1 MENMTLPL
9 EGVKVVEMSTVV
21 AGPTTARMLCSYG
34 AEVIKVEGLDGDVM
48 RVGGV
53 HEYTPYDDDLNPLF
67 TIHNSGKKFISLNYK
82 TEEGMKILL
91 DLIKDA
97 DIFVTNVREKSLV
110 RNGLDYETVKKT
122 NPGLIYAHFKGYGD
136 KGPSA
141 NDPGF
146 DISAFWMRGP
156 AANDPGFDI
165 SAFWMRSGPLGDWQ
179 TKGSFPFLPTHAF
192 GDMAT
197 SSAFLSGILMALY
210 GREKT
215 GKGTKVNISLFANGI
230 WCNAIGVV
238 QTQFDHKHMNPD
250 PLRPTDPFNQTYL
263 CKDGRWI
270 GVYCNE
276 YEMDREKWYGLFGIP
291 EYATDE
297 KDTIKHIIEVCNE
310 IFLTKTAQEWRDYLS
325 ENNCACE
332 ILREQQE
339 VSKDP
344 QAIEN
349 GYMVP
354 VEFPDENHT
363 TVMMPSPPISF
374 SDYGRKEYEP
384 TGPLGEHTDEILES
398 MGYTEEQ
405 IAELKESGAVR

>member
-1 MENMTLPL
+1 MENKTLPL
-9 EGVKVVEMSTVV
+9 EGVKVVEMGTVV
-21 AGPTTARMLCSYG
+21 AAPTTARMLCAYG

-67 TIHNSGKKFISLNYK
+67 TIHNSNKKFISLNYK
-82 TEEGMKILL
+82 TEEGKKILL
-91 DLIKDA
+91 DLINGA
-97 DIFVTNVREKSLV
+97 DVFITNVREKSLV
-110 RNGLDYETVKKT
+110 RNGLDYETLKET
-122 NPGLIYAHFKGYGD
+122 NPSLIYAHFKGYGD

-146 DISAFWMRGP
+146 DISAFWLRAG
-156 AANDPGFDI
+156 A
-165 SAFWMRSGPLGDWQ
+165 LGDWQ
-179 TKGSFPFLPTHAF
+179 TKGSFPFLPTYAF

-215 GKGTKVNISLFANGI
+215 GKGTKVDISLFANGI

-238 QTQFDHKHMNPD
+238 QTQFEHKHMNPD

-291 EYATDE
+291 EYATDPDYASIRVMGE
-297 KDTIKHIIEVCNE
+297 KDTIKNVIEKCNE

-325 ENNCACE
+325 ANNCACE
-332 ILREQQE
+332 ILKEQCE
-339 VSKDP
+339 VSTDP

-354 VEFPDENHT
+354 VEFLDEDHT

-374 SDYGRKEYEP
+374 SDYDKKEYKP
-384 TGPLGEHTDEILES
+384 TGPLGEDTDEILAS
-398 MGYTEEQ
+398 LGYTPEE
-405 IAELKESGAVR
+405 IAALKDKNAVR

>member
-1 MENMTLPL
+1 METNTLPL

-146 DISAFWMRGP
+146 DISAFWMR
-156 AANDPGFDI
+156 
-165 SAFWMRSGPLGDWQ
+165 SGPLGDWQ
-179 TKGSFPFLPTHAF
+179 TKGSFPFLPTYAF

-291 EYATDE
+291 EYATDPDYASIAVMQE

-363 TVMMPSPPISF
+363 TVMMPSPQEGIRADRPARGAH
-374 SDYGRKEYEP
+374 GRD
-384 TGPLGEHTDEILES
+384 PLVHGLHR
-398 MGYTEEQ
+398 
-405 IAELKESGAVR
+405 GADR

>member
-1 MENMTLPL
+1 MQKERLTMENITLPL

-21 AGPTTARMLCSYG
+21 AGPTTARMLCAYG

-67 TIHNSGKKFISLNYK
+67 TIHNSNKKFISLNYK
-82 TEEGMKILL
+82 TEEGKKILL
-91 DLIKDA
+91 DLINDA
-97 DIFVTNVREKSLV
+97 DIFITNVREKSLV
-110 RNGLDYETVKKT
+110 RNGLDYETLKET
-122 NPGLIYAHFKGYGD
+122 NPSLIYAHFKGYGD

-146 DISAFWMRGP
+146 DISAFWLRAG
-156 AANDPGFDI
+156 A
-165 SAFWMRSGPLGDWQ
+165 LGDWQ
-179 TKGSFPFLPTHAF
+179 TKGSFPFLPTYAF

-215 GKGTKVNISLFANGI
+215 GKGTKVDISLFANGI

-291 EYATDE
+291 EYATDPDYASITVMQE

-332 ILREQQE
+332 ILREQHE

-363 TVMMPSPPISF
+363 TVMMPSPPLSF
-374 SDYGRKEYEP
+374 SNYGRREYKP
-384 TGPLGEHTDEILES
+384 TGALGEDTDEILEG
-398 MGYTEEQ
+398 MGYSAEQ
-405 IAELKESGAVR
+405 IAALKEKGAVK

>member
-1 MENMTLPL
+1 METKTLPL
-9 EGVKVVEMSTVV
+9 EGIKVVEMSTVV

-34 AEVIKVEGLDGDVM
+34 ADVIKVEGLEGDVM
-48 RVGGV
+48 RSGGL
-53 HEYTPYDDDLNPLF
+53 HEYTPCDDNLNPLF
-67 TIHNSGKKFISLNYK
+67 TIHNSGKKFIALNYK
-82 TEEGMKILL
+82 TEEGKKILL
-91 DLIKDA
+91 ELINDA
-97 DIFVTNVREKSLV
+97 DIFITNVREKSLV
-110 RNGLDYETVKKT
+110 RNGLDYETLKKA
-122 NPGLIYAHFKGYGD
+122 NPSLIYAHFKGYGD

-146 DISAFWMRGP
+146 DISAFWMR
-156 AANDPGFDI
+156 
-165 SAFWMRSGPLGDWQ
+165 SGPLGDWA
-179 TKGSFPFLPTHAF
+179 TKGSFPFLPTYAF

-197 SSAFLSGILMALY
+197 SNAFLSGILMALY

-215 GKGTKVNISLFANGI
+215 GEGTKVNTSLFASGI

-291 EYATDE
+291 EYATDPDYASIAIMQE
-297 KDTIKHIIEVCNE
+297 KDTIENIIRICNE
-310 IFLTKTAQEWRDYLS
+310 IFLTRTAQEWRDYLS
-325 ENNCACE
+325 SNNCACE
-332 ILREQQE
+332 ILREQHE

-354 VEFPDENHT
+354 VEFADENHT

-374 SDYGRKEYEP
+374 SNYDRKEYRP
-384 TGPLGEHTDEILES
+384 TGSIGENTSEILES
-398 MGYTEEQ
+398 MGYTPEE
-405 IAELKESGAVR
+405 IRALKDAGAVR

>member
-1 MENMTLPL
+1 MENKTLPL

-21 AGPTTARMLCSYG
+21 AAPTTARMLCAYG

-48 RVGGV
+48 RVGGS
-53 HEYTPYDDDLNPLF
+53 HEYTPYTDDLNPLF
-67 TIHNSGKKFISLNYK
+67 TIHNSNKKFISLNYK
-82 TEEGMKILL
+82 TDEGKKILL
-91 DLIKDA
+91 DLIREA
-97 DIFVTNVREKSLV
+97 DVFVTNVREKSLV
-110 RNGLDYETVKKT
+110 RNGLDYESVKET

-146 DISAFWMRGP
+146 DISAFWLRAG
-156 AANDPGFDI
+156 A
-165 SAFWMRSGPLGDWQ
+165 LGDWQ
-179 TKGSFPFLPTHAF
+179 TKGSFPFLPTYAF
-192 GDMAT
+192 GDMVT
-197 SSAFLSGILMALY
+197 SNAFLSGILMALY

-215 GKGTKVNISLFANGI
+215 GKGTKVDISLFANGI

-238 QTQFDHKHMNPD
+238 QTQFERKHMNPD

-291 EYATDE
+291 EYATDPDYASIAVMGE
-297 KDTIKHIIEVCNE
+297 KDTIKNVIEKCNE

-332 ILREQQE
+332 ILREQCE
-339 VSKDP
+339 VSQDP

-349 GYMVP
+349 RYMVP
-354 VEFPDENHT
+354 VEFPDEEHT

-374 SDYGRKEYEP
+374 SDYGRREYKP
-384 TGPLGEHTDEILES
+384 TGPLGEDTDEILAS
-398 MGYTEEQ
+398 MGYTTEE
-405 IAELKESGAVR
+405 IEALKKAGAVK